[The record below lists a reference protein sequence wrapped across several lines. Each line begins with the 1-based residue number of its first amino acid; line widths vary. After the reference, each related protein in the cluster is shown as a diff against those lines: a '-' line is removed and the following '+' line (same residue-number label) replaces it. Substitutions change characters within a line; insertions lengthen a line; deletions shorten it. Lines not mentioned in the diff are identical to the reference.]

1 LFNSTQNDIIRSDH
15 LIDVLVPVF
24 NGARTV
30 RAAIGSIQA
39 QTLSNI
45 RILIVDD
52 GSTDDT
58 PRLLAEMAAGDSRV
72 QVQRQPNS
80 GIVPALNAGLAQCRA
95 EFIARLDADDIAY
108 PHRFEH
114 QLAYLREHPECLA
127 VSGAVQH
134 IDEQGRFL
142 GTVVRL
148 RSPDAADANW
158 LPAKEPYLIHSFL
171 MARASALR
179 AVGGYR
185 YAVHSE
191 DSDLYW
197 RIQELGQMHNMEA
210 ILGEYRMHLSSIS
223 SSISNARTMAL
234 SSQLSA
240 ISALRRRMGGTD
252 LSFPKEAIASYRA
265 AASLREIF
273 KLGCHGL
280 TTSETEHLEI
290 AVAAKLLELADYRP
304 YELELA
310 DCRFIG
316 TALAKR
322 MRTAN
327 AANKA
332 ELTRLTLKTAVRLF
346 RKGLLKEALAI
357 VPSSQ
362 YPRVT
367 ARLAKRFV
375 SGRFNLEV
383 H

>member
-1 LFNSTQNDIIRSDH
+1 
-15 LIDVLVPVF
+15 
-24 NGARTV
+24 
-30 RAAIGSIQA
+30 
-39 QTLSNI
+39 
-45 RILIVDD
+45 
-52 GSTDDT
+52 
-58 PRLLAEMAAGDSRV
+58 MAAGDSRV

>member
-1 LFNSTQNDIIRSDH
+1 
-15 LIDVLVPVF
+15 
-24 NGARTV
+24 
-30 RAAIGSIQA
+30 
-39 QTLSNI
+39 
-45 RILIVDD
+45 
-52 GSTDDT
+52 
-58 PRLLAEMAAGDSRV
+58 
-72 QVQRQPNS
+72 
-80 GIVPALNAGLAQCRA
+80 
-95 EFIARLDADDIAY
+95 
-108 PHRFEH
+108 
-114 QLAYLREHPECLA
+114 
-127 VSGAVQH
+127 
-134 IDEQGRFL
+134 
-142 GTVVRL
+142 
-148 RSPDAADANW
+148 
-158 LPAKEPYLIHSFL
+158 
-171 MARASALR
+171 
-179 AVGGYR
+179 
-185 YAVHSE
+185 
-191 DSDLYW
+191 
-197 RIQELGQMHNMEA
+197 
-210 ILGEYRMHLSSIS
+210 
-223 SSISNARTMAL
+223 MAL